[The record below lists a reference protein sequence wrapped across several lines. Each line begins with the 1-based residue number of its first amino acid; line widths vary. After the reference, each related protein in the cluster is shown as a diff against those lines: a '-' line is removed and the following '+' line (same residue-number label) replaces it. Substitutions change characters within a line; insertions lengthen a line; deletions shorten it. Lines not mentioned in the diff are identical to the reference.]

1 MLLFLPPELK
11 RDPAYPKGSKRSVLM
26 RSSLT
31 AAKCPGKFTQPG
43 VHYGTSPTAI
53 GWPVPLPKAASSN
66 FGPSGRPKCDFWR
79 LRIGRPRRRVVVP
92 GTFPQLF
99 FFL

>member
-53 GWPVPLPKAASSN
+53 GWPVPLSPRQPAVILGLPEDQNAI
-66 FGPSGRPKCDFWR
+66 SG
-79 LRIGRPRRRVVVP
+79 V
-92 GTFPQLF
+92 
-99 FFL
+99 